1 MNIEKGIMLLLWLI
15 VALTIVGFVVIII
28 IGYSTNFDFIFSL
41 QDVTQFGKSLVA
53 SKSNLIG

>member
-28 IGYSTNFDFIFSL
+28 IGYSTNFDFMFSF
-41 QDVTQFGKSLVA
+41 QDVTELGKSLVA
-53 SKSNLIG
+53 TNSNLIG